1 MYSALFGLIA
11 TAGLFASLLSAIAA
25 AQPFPSKPIR
35 VVVPFPPGG
44 IDTPMRL
51 IASRMQQELGQPVIV
66 DNRAGANGVIGSEYV
81 ARSAPDGYT
90 LLWGTSSTLVTAVF
104 LQKNLPFDPVKDF
117 TPLTIVYAGVEALG
131 VPASSP
137 FRSVRDLIDYVRRNP
152 GKLSYSSSGIGS
164 AYHLDIE
171 LLKLAAGI
179 DMLHIPMKG
188 TGPSLQEL
196 IAGRVDVA
204 VVGWANA
211 RPVVEAGKLR
221 VIALIDSKRYAKLP
235 DVATVAEA
243 VPSFVKAP
251 SWIGMVGPAGL
262 PRPVQDRLHR
272 AIVTATRSPEPARY
286 FEDGGANVIL
296 NNPEEFAAVLRQD
309 LALTG
314 KAIAALGIKP
324 E

>member
-1 MYSALFGLIA
+1 MLSLFFGLCA
-11 TAGLFASLLSAIAA
+11 TFFTAIAA
-25 AQPFPSKPIR
+25 AQAFPSKPIR

-51 IASRMQQELGQPVIV
+51 IGARMQQELGQPVIV

-137 FRSVRDLIDYVRRNP
+137 FRSLRDLVDYARRNP

-164 AYHLDIE
+164 AYHLDGE

-196 IAGRVDVA
+196 VAGRVDVA
-204 VVGWANA
+204 VLGWANG
-211 RPVVEAGKLR
+211 RPTVEAGKLR
-221 VIALIDSKRYAKLP
+221 VIALIDAKRYEKLP
-235 DVATVAEA
+235 DVPTVAEIL
-243 VPSFVKAP
+243 PGFIKAP

-272 AIVTATRSPEPARY
+272 AIVNASRSPETAKY
-286 FEDGGANVIL
+286 FEDGGSNVIL
-296 NNPEEFAAVLRQD
+296 NTPEEFAAVLRAD
-309 LALTG
+309 LAHTG
-314 KAIAALGIKP
+314 KAIAAVGIKP